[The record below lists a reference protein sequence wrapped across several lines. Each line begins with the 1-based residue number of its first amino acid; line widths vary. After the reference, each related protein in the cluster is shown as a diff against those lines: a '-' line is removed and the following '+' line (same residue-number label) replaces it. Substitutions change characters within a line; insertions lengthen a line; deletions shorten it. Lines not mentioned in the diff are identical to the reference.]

1 MRLLNAKK
9 NKLAR
14 WDRHSRTPIV
24 ILLVG
29 LLVLVLQSHNLYQ
42 PASQPASQPAIRR
55 QSTDEQEY
63 LTQQSQQLSQSALP
77 NASSSSSSSQSILDR
92 SFFSANPNPNPT
104 CQRLQETFGIDFAA
118 ISAPHAWSSHLDLL
132 LEQSQLPEDKQFQE
146 KDLVE
151 WALHRITHRLPRGVQ
166 HLPRDWSSLETVLD
180 KLVAR
185 YQHLKSP
192 PTKSNTVPPAPVTI
206 LVMGGSVT
214 MGINCYSPGR
224 KVTTLRCAWAFRLES
239 FLNQLAGFGE
249 IYQRGD
255 DSTKLVRVINKSSG
269 GMNSAVGET
278 LLRHE
283 MMGPNTYDVIINAY
297 ATNDMHIN
305 TMKDAE
311 KSGAKNAFGDFVMS
325 IQQEF
330 VRTVMSLETPCDN
343 SNTDRKKQHQSPML
357 LFLNDYLG
365 NEQRSILA
373 TTEGG
378 HGIDLL
384 ASYYGFGAMSYPDM
398 VRDLVYAN
406 TTDPHFSPNLWH
418 QPNKVGMRREIHHT
432 AVFHR
437 IAVFLVSYYAWM
449 AASTY
454 CGLVVWSPDQQHSV
468 SIRSGLPPRLT
479 KHLVLDTV
487 SEEWKNHDRLRSDS
501 AKKNSLTAVIANI
514 SNDTPSLETPCD
526 ASANPRCAL
535 SWMSQFNFLSNKNI
549 QEYFTPFVHQPSTTW
564 TVVDQDGKNPKPGWS
579 PSNDGLGQALVLDVP
594 LTKRPVQTVVLF
606 VMKSYGEKWENSTA
620 SVEVLQMTPE
630 GTSWESVLGPRFVTG
645 YHNKTTS
652 ETYTEELALPFMVAP
667 PATLRIR
674 LLLEGGHTFKLMG
687 IAACDV
693 AGDSTHLVSGSRP
706 GFPRQCSI
714 HQRESVVKQLPEQK
728 CNEGMHFTQSCS
740 FTKAT
745 TKGCIDPHWVR
756 ETYAQRSRGDD
767 DLNFRAVFVGE
778 ACKNVQKVADI
789 LRVGTHDVKKY
800 NFGGTDDCQ
809 KAVTYANDSGPPFA
823 SKSVCITSD
832 PIEELRSA
840 TQTAGIT
847 DAELQIL
854 SANVAGSSEN
864 TLDEAMDRIGMK
876 NKPIDYLWLEEEDP
890 YKVFASGAADETLSR
905 VRYLEFSISALQK
918 GSFEELVLQRLAE
931 QHNLVCYWSGTNHNL
946 WRITDCWFS
955 HYATKHWAKVA
966 CVNAAHDDARTLL
979 ERMEVVFADTL
990 RKDQIFD

>member
-1 MRLLNAKK
+1 
-9 NKLAR
+9 
-14 WDRHSRTPIV
+14 V
-24 ILLVG
+24 
-29 LLVLVLQSHNLYQ
+29 
-42 PASQPASQPAIRR
+42 
-55 QSTDEQEY
+55 
-63 LTQQSQQLSQSALP
+63 
-77 NASSSSSSSQSILDR
+77 
-92 SFFSANPNPNPT
+92 
-104 CQRLQETFGIDFAA
+104 
-118 ISAPHAWSSHLDLL
+118 
-132 LEQSQLPEDKQFQE
+132 
-146 KDLVE
+146 
-151 WALHRITHRLPRGVQ
+151 
-166 HLPRDWSSLETVLD
+166 
-180 KLVAR
+180 
-185 YQHLKSP
+185 
-192 PTKSNTVPPAPVTI
+192 PAPVTI

-214 MGINCYSPGR
+214 MGINCYSPGW
-224 KVTTLRCAWAFRLES
+224 KVTSLRCAWAFRLES

-269 GMNSAVGET
+269 GLNSAVGET
-278 LLRHE
+278 LLRYE

-311 KSGAKNAFGDFVMS
+311 KSGANAFGDFVMS

-330 VRTVMSLETPCDN
+330 VRTAMSLETLCD
-343 SNTDRKKQHQSPML
+343 NTDRKKHQSPML

-365 NEQRSILA
+365 NEQRSVLA

-437 IAVFLVSYYAWM
+437 IAVFLVSYYAWVTT
-449 AASTY
+449 STY
-454 CGLVVWSPDQQHSV
+454 CGLVVWSPDHSV
-468 SIRSGLPPRLT
+468 SIHSGLPPRLT

-487 SEEWKNHDRLRSDS
+487 SEEWKNHDHLRRDS
-501 AKKNSLTAVIANI
+501 ANSLTAITNI
-514 SNDTPSLETPCD
+514 SN

-549 QEYFTPFVHQPSTTW
+549 REYFTPFVHQPSTIW
-564 TVVDQDGKNPKPGWS
+564 TVVDQDGKKPKPGWS
-579 PSNDGLGQALVLDVP
+579 PSYDGLGQALVLDVP

-630 GTSWESVLGPRFVTG
+630 GTSWESVLGPQFVTG

-652 ETYTEELALPFMVAP
+652 ETYTEELALLRTVAP

-687 IAACDV
+687 IAACDA

-728 CNEGMHFTQSCS
+728 CNEEMYFTQSCS

-756 ETYAQRSRGDD
+756 ETYAQRNRGD
-767 DLNFRAVFVGE
+767 DLNFRAVFVGG
-778 ACKNVQKVADI
+778 ACKNVQRVADI
-789 LRVGTHDVKKY
+789 LRVGTHDVEKY
-800 NFGGTDDCQ
+800 NFGGTDCQ

-840 TQTAGIT
+840 IQTAGIT

-854 SANVAGSSEN
+854 SANVAGSSE

-876 NKPIDYLWLEEEDP
+876 NKPIDYLWLEEENA
-890 YKVFASGAADETLSR
+890 YKVFAPGAADETLSR
-905 VRYLEFSISALQK
+905 VRYLEFSIDALQQ
-918 GSFEELVLQRLAE
+918 GSFEELLLQRLAK
-931 QHNLVCYWSGTNHNL
+931 HNLVCYWSGTNHNL

-979 ERMEVVFADTL
+979 ERMELVFAETL